1 MTAQTND
8 DQKRHAERFAAAHR
22 DGPIVVLPNAFDV
35 ATARVIAR
43 RSPVAI
49 GTTSAGI
56 AWGLG
61 YPDGELISRSEML
74 EAAKRIVEA
83 VDIGVTLDMEAGYG
97 DSPGEAA
104 EMAVHVIEIGA
115 IGINLEDVGNPSG
128 SFAGRLL
135 PVDQAAAKIAA
146 VRAVAKDIG
155 IELVINARTDT
166 FRETGDQIAHAI
178 ERGNAYLEA
187 GADCVFTPGIVD
199 REGIARL
206 VDALNGPLNVYATP
220 TTPSVNKLAELGVRR
235 VSVGCGPY
243 QACLALVDRIARE
256 LLEDGIYDGFA
267 LNQLSVGEITTLL
280 GS

>member
-1 MTAQTND
+1 MTALVDEQR
-8 DQKRHAERFAAAHR
+8 RHAECFATAQR
-22 DGPIVVLPNAFDV
+22 NGPIIVLPNAFDV

-61 YPDGELISRSEML
+61 HRDGELISRSEML

-83 VDIGVTLDMEAGYG
+83 VDIGVTVDIEAGYG
-97 DSPGEAA
+97 DSPEEAA
-104 EMAVHVIEIGA
+104 ETAVHVIGIGA
-115 IGINLEDVGNPSG
+115 IGLNLEDVGNPSG

-135 PVDQAAAKIAA
+135 PVDQATAKIAA
-146 VRAVAKDIG
+146 IRAVANDTG
-155 IELVINARTDT
+155 IKLVINARTDT
-166 FRETGDQIAHAI
+166 FREAGDQIANAI

-199 REGIARL
+199 RDGIARL
-206 VDALNGPLNVYATP
+206 VDALNGPLNIYATP
-220 TTPSVNKLAELGVRR
+220 ATPTVKELAELGVRR

-243 QACLALVDRIARE
+243 QACLALVDRITRQ
-256 LLEDGIYDGFA
+256 LLDDGLYDEFT
-267 LNQLSVGEITTLL
+267 LNQLSVAEITTLL
-280 GS
+280 GG